1 MSKLYELT
9 GQLKELENM
18 DGDEEFAVA
27 IKDTLEAI
35 GGEFNDKALTVTR
48 VALNYNSDIEVLDVE
63 IKRLQDR
70 KKTIKNRHDQLIE
83 YLRYNMEAADI
94 KKVSCPLFTV
104 TLSNGRDVVVIDD
117 EDQLPDEF
125 MRVTTNVAPDKV
137 ALLNSLKNGFEVP
150 GARIEKSKSS
160 IRIK

>member
-18 DGDEEFAVA
+18 EGDEDFAIA
-27 IKDTLEAI
+27 IRDTMEAI
-35 GGEFNDKALTVTR
+35 EGEFNDKALAVSR
-48 VALNYNSDIEVLDVE
+48 VALNFDSDIEALDVE

-83 YLRYNMEAADI
+83 YLRYNMEAAEI
-94 KKVSCPLFTV
+94 QKVSCPLFTI
-104 TLSNGRDVVVIDD
+104 TLAKGRDVAIIDD
-117 EDQLPDEF
+117 EDKLPDDL
-125 MRVTTNVAPDKV
+125 MRVKTSVEPDKV
-137 ALLNSLKNGFEVP
+137 AILEALKNGKEVP
-150 GARIEKSKSS
+150 GAHIEKSKSS

>member
-18 DGDEEFAVA
+18 EGDEDFALA
-27 IKDTLEAI
+27 IRDTLEAI
-35 GGEFNDKALTVTR
+35 EGEFNDKALAVSR
-48 VALNYNSDIEVLDVE
+48 VALNFDSDIEALDVE

-83 YLRYNMEAADI
+83 YLRYNMESAEI
-94 KKVSCPLFTV
+94 QKVSCPLFTI
-104 TLSNGRDVVVIDD
+104 TLAKGRDVAIIDD
-117 EDQLPDEF
+117 EDKLPDDL
-125 MRVTTNVAPDKV
+125 MRVKTSVEPDKV
-137 ALLNSLKNGFEVP
+137 AILEALKNGKEVP
-150 GARIEKSKSS
+150 GAHIEKSKSS

>member
-18 DGDEEFAVA
+18 EGDEDFAIA
-27 IKDTLEAI
+27 IRDTMEAI
-35 GGEFNDKALTVTR
+35 EGEFNDKALAVSR
-48 VALNYNSDIEVLDVE
+48 VALNFDSDIEALDVE

-83 YLRYNMEAADI
+83 YLRYNMESADI
-94 KKVSCPLFTV
+94 QKVSCPLFTI
-104 TLSNGRDVVVIDD
+104 TLAKGRDVAIIDD
-117 EDQLPDEF
+117 EDKLPDDL
-125 MRVTTNVAPDKV
+125 MRVKTSVEPDKV
-137 ALLNSLKNGFEVP
+137 AILESLKNGKEVP
-150 GARIEKSKSS
+150 GAHIEKSKSS